1 MPHPALAGQIASCP
15 NSSCG
20 GPVFQS
26 GPSESGLIR
35 WIECVLCGAFYGLK
49 VSAKMAAQMRKDYER
64 GVA

>member
-1 MPHPALAGQIASCP
+1 MMAGQIATCP

-20 GPVFQS
+20 GPVFQD

-35 WIECVLCGAFYGLK
+35 WVECVLCGAFFGLK
-49 VSAKMAAQMRKDYER
+49 VSERMARKMRLDHER